1 MVPLPLV
8 WLLGTEGFSAVG
20 STTEVLLFL
29 ILDVLAKIG
38 FGILLLTN
46 REALG
51 QASGGGGGGVQA
63 SRVR

>member
-1 MVPLPLV
+1 V
-8 WLLGTEGFSAVG
+8 WLIGTEGFGAVG

-29 ILDVLAKIG
+29 ILDILAKIG

-46 REALG
+46 REALS
-51 QASGGGGGGVQA
+51 QAGSSGGGGAVQA